1 MANLFNDMIGLRLST
16 KSDNLR
22 QFWGRKQKLF
32 DFESNCNTSSCF
44 GCVHKPWWS
53 NKNPWHYKIFENGPI
68 TFQNNLNISPPYCF
82 TVQEGTH
89 ISIIGV
95 VFVPATEK
103 CFDDGQ
109 ETFEIL
115 PLFKQDLV
123 LDYQVSF
130 LPKDNVRSVFTESK
144 KDL

>member
-1 MANLFNDMIGLRLST
+1 M
-16 KSDNLR
+16 
-22 QFWGRKQKLF
+22 
-32 DFESNCNTSSCF
+32 
-44 GCVHKPWWS
+44 
-53 NKNPWHYKIFENGPI
+53 
-68 TFQNNLNISPPYCF
+68 
-82 TVQEGTH
+82 
-89 ISIIGV
+89 

-115 PLFKQDLV
+115 PLFMQDLV

-130 LPKDNVRSVFTESK
+130 LSKDNVRSVFIESK